1 MRHILTE
8 ESYFK
13 MFIELLKTTLSN
25 NNDTTKGEDNEDT
38 TNNSRDTDSDNALQ

>member
-1 MRHILTE
+1 MRHVPLTE

-25 NNDTTKGEDNEDT
+25 DNDKEGEDNEDIDNT
-38 TNNSRDTDSDNALQ
+38 GDTDCDNALQ